1 MLSAMRCEMSFCRL
15 FVMFF
20 CVDMMRLCQMGMMSS
35 FFVLACL
42 VVLSSFLVVLRGLL
56 VMLGGFLVMFV
67 SFLSHFLSI
76 LLPIKKVSLSHKR

>member
-1 MLSAMRCEMSFCRL
+1 MLSAVHCEMSFCRL

-20 CVDMMRLCQMGMMSS
+20 CVDMMRLCQMGVMSG

-42 VVLSSFLVVLRGLL
+42 MVLGSFLVVLGGLL

-67 SFLSHFLSI
+67 RFLSHFLSI
-76 LLPIKKVSLSHKR
+76 LLPIKKVSLTHKR

>member
-1 MLSAMRCEMSFCRL
+1 MLRAVHCEMSFCRL

-20 CVDMMRLCQMGMMSS
+20 CVDMMRLRHMGVMSG

-42 VVLSSFLVVLRGLL
+42 VVLGSFLVVLGGLL

-67 SFLSHFLSI
+67 RFLSHFLSI
-76 LLPIKKVSLSHKR
+76 LLSIKKVSLTHKR